1 MKEQMMKT
9 KEMIEMN
16 NELRKNLNDENK
28 IFYENLL
35 LYLRIE
41 GFSRDEN
48 KIETHLLMILQDI
61 LEAQND
67 GITAETYFGK
77 NPKVIADELLAEMP
91 RSPWEF
97 IKTGLYAVM
106 GYMGVSFLPA
116 LMTAGKPVD
125 IGALGL
131 SGLYLF
137 GIVLILFKYIGRT
150 IYNVNI
156 MIQNKILK
164 FLVTFIAV
172 SIGIAAVILIEILVK
187 TPVRFQLDGWFGIIV
202 IILGLLIGAFFFI
215 RQKDKT
221 FSLPFVIYLCGAGV
235 LGIMTRLPKIGHFL
249 MATQNGRYIVVGI
262 IIVLLMVFWLWN
274 VIIAKKLKKLDE
286 SK

>member
-1 MKEQMMKT
+1 MKT

-16 NELRKNLNDENK
+16 NELRKNLNGENK

-41 GFSRDEN
+41 GFARDEN

-67 GITAETYFGK
+67 GIAAETYFGK

-91 RSPWEF
+91 RSPWEV
-97 IKTGLYAVM
+97 IKTGLYVVM

-116 LMTAGKPVD
+116 LMAAGKPVD

-137 GIVLILFKYIGRT
+137 SIVLILFKYIGRT

-164 FLVTFIAV
+164 FLATFIAV
-172 SIGIAAVILIEILVK
+172 SIGIAPVILIGSLVK
-187 TPVRFQLDGWFGIIV
+187 TPVRFQLDGWSGIVV
-202 IILGLLIGAFFFI
+202 IILGLIIGAFLFI

-249 MATQNGRYIVVGI
+249 MDTQSGRYIVVGI
-262 IIVLLMVFWLWN
+262 IIVLLVIFWLWN
-274 VIIAKKLKKLDE
+274 ILVLKKIKKLDE

>member
-1 MKEQMMKT
+1 MREQQMKT

-16 NELRKNLNDENK
+16 NELRKNLNEENK

-35 LYLRIE
+35 LYFRIE
-41 GFSRDEN
+41 GFTRDEN

-77 NPKVIADELLAEMP
+77 NPKMIADELLAEMP
-91 RSPWEF
+91 RSFWEV
-97 IKTGLYAVM
+97 IKTGLYVVM
-106 GYMGVSFLPA
+106 VYMGVSFLPA
-116 LMTAGKPVD
+116 LMTSGKPVD

-137 GIVLILFKYIGRT
+137 GIALILFKYIGRT

-164 FLVTFIAV
+164 FLAAFIAV
-172 SIGIAAVILIEILVK
+172 SIGIAPVTLIGILVK

-202 IILGLLIGAFFFI
+202 IILGLLIGSFFFI

-221 FSLPFVIYLCGAGV
+221 FGWPFAIYLGGAGV
-235 LGIMTRLPKIGHFL
+235 LGIMTRLPKIGHLL
-249 MATQNGRYIVVGI
+249 MDTQKGRYIVVGI

-274 VIIAKKLKKLDE
+274 IIVAKKLKKIDE
-286 SK
+286 IK